1 MGQQISH
8 ALVAAAEDFE
18 PLGSNLESLKN
29 LLGMQL
35 EYERSLGSSRFM
47 KTICYKQEN
56 EGRLVVKTFK
66 IPDNN
71 NIDIKRYILQIEK
84 LHRALEK
91 VDGTLSYAK
100 VFELDGNVYLT
111 RQYLKYNLY
120 DRLSTRQFLTTEDK
134 IWITFQLLYAAS
146 EMHKRGIFHGDIKME
161 NIILTSW
168 NWVYITD
175 HAPFKPI
182 LLPEDDPAEFSFFF
196 DLSLRRACYLA
207 PERFVEKSHKSDIL
221 NSNNLDILFKMD
233 IFSLGCVIAE
243 LFLEDSP
250 LFTLSQLLKYRNGVY
265 DPMEKLSKINNPNI
279 INLVKHMTQINES
292 SRLSASNYLEIWRD
306 TLFPSYFCEKLYGI
320 ISRFSSI
327 KLNSVTDAPDLD
339 EQYVEIPGLSESI
352 VAINESLWV
361 DKLEGERYNNTCDS
375 RISQIMLEWDMVS
388 DVFGWHKLGKAPLS
402 LEKRES
408 KYFTAARVF
417 IWFISSNVKYSS
429 FPTSRRRGILLLQH
443 LSYYVDSE
451 TIMGFLV
458 PNVASMLK
466 DTSSHV
472 NAAAINCLSQMI
484 NQVDSVQIIDINLF
498 EDYLMFY
505 INQLCAEGDDIVLIA
520 IAKSI
525 PIFAEA
531 AERFYRCLVT
541 STTKQTP
548 DTLKH
553 KNTLT
558 SISDM
563 FIELTKSIL
572 MTSSDE
578 AKRTL
583 LLHINSL
590 LFFFMRTSLPGNE
603 NSAIDVIMAHI
614 MTFLNSKS
622 SWQLRVQFFEAIVY
636 IAASSGKYTVEQ
648 YIIPLIV
655 SAVEDPEDFVIVSCL
670 NLLERLGEMG
680 LLGYR
685 EWNLIS
691 SKIGPLTFHPN
702 LLISNKS
709 KDILIFILRSQTL
722 DKVQKSYITNIILA
736 KYFCYI
742 PNETSQTALK
752 NAFFPQVPK
761 RLFYS
766 QESHNHS
773 YDNDASNYND
783 VEIQNPFVAS
793 NDNSSK
799 ILKMQLESLR
809 NYIDIRKNNSEKNK
823 TNILPGINSSADF
836 GLTLHTVFLSPAKRF
851 TKSTEDHKNVNTQH
865 TQLKSAKSNSSYQSG
880 SLNRVAGE
888 DNKHFSTDFIP
899 GTSNSDALIGKHVH
913 IPINK
918 NLGKKN
924 GSKRVDN
931 IWIGSPHLD
940 GYGKRINFSGTPTIG
955 MSHDTA
961 EAVFMPPKTSTYSDS
976 QADRVSNVFSS
987 KESSINRQ
995 MNDPQIKDLETFEH
1009 QPSKKYDG
1017 GIESYMGHHSS
1028 KDKPLFAHEWIKLGK
1043 SSSEFMLSL
1052 NQVGDNIS
1060 SQFQGTLVASLFEH
1074 NLAITSISSNSEFKT
1089 RSTVNSFAD
1098 LFITGSNDG
1107 TVKAWSMKTLLNGVF
1122 HKSITTF
1129 YIGGRVTATAF
1140 ISEKKVICCSDNGSI
1155 RTIEIHEKAFRNPN
1169 IFGISGGASISAN
1182 CICSMDLE
1190 YGEYIIDVKRC
1201 KESEGTSGSV
1211 AVTSHSRLLFLDNN
1225 DLKIKWEL
1233 KIPLETGMVSC
1244 LEVKDVLFAVV
1255 GTIGSSVYLVDLRFQ
1270 IILGKYHNP
1279 SGSSIVSIKLTGND
1293 KQVLV
1298 GTSVGDVYVLDLS
1311 LGTWPSSFVNES
1323 WNSFKRT
1330 FEENDKHLDNR
1341 YNPVISLSYIP
1352 GSSLGEDQFLAT
1364 FRSGLPHLWET
1375 SSFSCACLSLN
1386 KPDWSQ
1392 TSLLVSSH
1400 IYNQTYFHC
1409 VESEPGAKSGMFSDR
1424 GSLITFEKDFEE
1436 NFSGMNISG
1445 KLQSFGN
1452 GGESTFRKGSLSVY
1466 KNNQNEAKGSRMK
1479 KTESFSKTDDK
1490 RGGMYPVIQTSYSDE
1505 YDIVTQATVILVKHG
1520 VYVLVLGYK
1529 NGNVKVY
1536 F

>member
-306 TLFPSYFCEKLYGI
+306 TLFPSYFY
-320 ISRFSSI
+320 
-327 KLNSVTDAPDLD
+327 APDLD

-472 NAAAINCLSQMI
+472 NAAAINCLSQMVKIYILYQPII

-655 SAVEDPEDFVIVSCL
+655 SAVEDPEDFV
-670 NLLERLGEMG
+670 
-680 LLGYR
+680 
-685 EWNLIS
+685 
-691 SKIGPLTFHPN
+691 
-702 LLISNKS
+702 
-709 KDILIFILRSQTL
+709 
-722 DKVQKSYITNIILA
+722 
-736 KYFCYI
+736 
-742 PNETSQTALK
+742 
-752 NAFFPQVPK
+752 PK

-766 QESHNHS
+766 QESQNHS

-1255 GTIGSSVYLVDLRFQ
+1255 GT
-1270 IILGKYHNP
+1270 
-1279 SGSSIVSIKLTGND
+1279 
-1293 KQVLV
+1293 
-1298 GTSVGDVYVLDLS
+1298 
-1311 LGTWPSSFVNES
+1311 WPSSFVNES